1 MRPLDLLFVGLLPPH
16 PGGAAISAGQIMTGL
31 ARRGH
36 VVRAVAPITED
47 AARDGDAFAARH
59 PAVEITRF
67 TVPYFYVSPQT
78 PAPEDYSRRE
88 ESEAE
93 RLLPLLLRARRP
105 DLIFVGRET
114 YAACVAPIAALWRLP
129 FVLRLPG
136 GTSLGLLQGWYPP
149 ALASRLL
156 EAYRMAAAAISP
168 GRHLADLVR
177 ARGVDRVTVIPT
189 AVDIEQFAPRP
200 KDPAL
205 LEALEISPDAVVV
218 AHASNLKPV
227 KRPMDL
233 VKSAS
238 AAIRRDGRLVYL
250 IVGDGPLRGPM
261 ESACRDAGVQTHF
274 RFVGW
279 VDHAEIP
286 GYLNLADIVVMP
298 SEWEALARLYVET
311 QACGRAL
318 VASDIRA
325 AREVIV
331 DGETGVLFRMGDVAD
346 LTEKILALAGAPE
359 RRAALGRQARA
370 RIRPHSLD
378 GAVDTYE
385 RVLMDLVRPL
395 PAATP

>member
-1 MRPLDLLFVGLLPPH
+1 M
-16 PGGAAISAGQIMTGL
+16 
-31 ARRGH
+31 
-36 VVRAVAPITED
+36 
-47 AARDGDAFAARH
+47 
-59 PAVEITRF
+59 
-67 TVPYFYVSPQT
+67 
-78 PAPEDYSRRE
+78 
-88 ESEAE
+88 
-93 RLLPLLLRARRP
+93 
-105 DLIFVGRET
+105 
-114 YAACVAPIAALWRLP
+114 
-129 FVLRLPG
+129 
-136 GTSLGLLQGWYPP
+136 
-149 ALASRLL
+149 
-156 EAYRMAAAAISP
+156 
-168 GRHLADLVR
+168 
-177 ARGVDRVTVIPT
+177 
-189 AVDIEQFAPRP
+189 
-200 KDPAL
+200 
-205 LEALEISPDAVVV
+205 
-218 AHASNLKPV
+218 
-227 KRPMDL
+227 
-233 VKSAS
+233 
-238 AAIRRDGRLVYL
+238 
-250 IVGDGPLRGPM
+250 
-261 ESACRDAGVQTHF
+261 QTHF